1 MLEYGTL
8 QDHIAEI
15 LSQYNEGSKPGTY
28 MIGLSWWLSCYA
40 TVELNQNQL
49 RSSQWIA
56 IHLMEGLCDVWY

>member
-28 MIGLSWWLSCYA
+28 IIGLSSLELLSN

-49 RSSQWIA
+49 RSSEWMA
-56 IHLMEGLCDVWY
+56 IHLMEGLHDEWY